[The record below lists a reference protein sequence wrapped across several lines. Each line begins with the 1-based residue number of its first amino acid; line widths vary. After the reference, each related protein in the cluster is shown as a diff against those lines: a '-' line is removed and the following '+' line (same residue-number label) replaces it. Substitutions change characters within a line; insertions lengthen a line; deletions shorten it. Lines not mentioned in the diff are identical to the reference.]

1 MKLQKVI
8 SFLFGGKRQGSDF
21 SRVERNCLRAVLVLA
36 ASIAA
41 SGKDASLTA
50 VVLFEGPHGTAYVQI
65 TDATLNGKAEVR
77 LCEGVSKLD
86 KSAYNGLPRATL
98 IGAKSLQRGADGV
111 LTLTVTVN
119 DKPVCVVP
127 SNLKFDRGVEIT
139 PAEAAEQAVI
149 QGTPIAASPPD
160 SLIPSLKPGVQLV
173 FIAAPDL
180 ELADF
185 LRARRASTVKDW
197 QDFLVRYPSSTRL
210 SAARNAIAGLHQQAA
225 EAAFAHYQKPGGAG
239 KQDLALLR
247 QAAMEAQAANQV
259 SPGYKPAF
267 QLMDSI
273 SRELDNLLASDTVR
287 LQAYRKALQEH
298 TSGYSQLAAATV
310 HVEQLFQVRPDYA
323 PSLNLRREI
332 AAEELKLE
340 TALANAE
347 SLTAA
352 ARYDQAVSVLGP
364 YRSFASEIPRVDAVF
379 TAAFKYH
386 FDNGQQL
393 AAQPDWERAVPEFR
407 KAAAIRPDSKEA
419 EAALNN
425 AATQLSAQRD
435 QQAANVALL
444 QSNDYARKNQF
455 VEAYN
460 ALADLPDQQRALV
473 TSQLSALS
481 RNYVSA
487 ATRRAQALQEAHIP
501 IKSRTDEDAVLEAYV
516 LWDRASSLSGDP
528 AITLKR
534 DFLSSKISAY
544 YGDQANRYLQKPAG
558 SGAGVGWLY
567 LKQARRYGITNLD
580 SLKDQM
586 DRYEPL
592 YQTRAHLSL
601 AILLRDQTS
610 RRDGPGFA
618 DQLAD
623 AIANGLDS
631 PAVLVEVVRKPS
643 EVEDALQPNF
653 TLVGEVLEDRVV
665 RNASLEAPQSKYR
678 ASTQA
683 TKNPAWLETQ
693 SDYASAQ
700 QQLASAQSALADA
713 QAQHKKKEVVAAA
726 NGALQ
731 EAQKHVDELKQKLE
745 ATDQNRV
752 ETVLESYHYTK
763 RTIDLSASVVLAF
776 RFSDRAGNVISQ
788 PGDVRKD
795 NRKSTVVLQDVNP
808 EDTQGITNQGVEPDE
823 SQFLADLEIDARN
836 AMVKAVR
843 EKAAVLPA
851 KVLQEARALA
861 QSGDLD
867 GAAEQYVL
875 YLNSTPGTVSAER
888 DEAAR
893 FLHDRFNLAVPA
905 DAKL

>member
-8 SFLFGGKRQGSDF
+8 SLLSGLKRRSSDF
-21 SRVERNCLRAVLVLA
+21 SRVERNCLAALLV
-36 ASIAA
+36 IAA
-41 SGKDASLTA
+41 STVAAGKDASVTA

-65 TDATLNGKAEVR
+65 TDATLNGKVEVR

-86 KSAYNGLPRATL
+86 KNGYNGLPRTTL
-98 IGAKSLQRGADGV
+98 VGAKSLQRGADGV
-111 LTLTVTVN
+111 LTLTVN
-119 DKPVCVVP
+119 DKALCVVP
-127 SNLKFDRGVEIT
+127 SNLKFDRRVEIT

-149 QGTPIAASPPD
+149 QGIPIAASPPD
-160 SLIPSLKPGVQLV
+160 SLIPALKPGVQLV

-197 QDFLVRYPSSTRL
+197 QDFLVRYSSSTRL
-210 SAARNAIAGLHQQAA
+210 TAAHSAMAGLHQQAA
-225 EAAFAHYQKPGGAG
+225 EAALAQYQKAGGAG
-239 KQDLALLR
+239 KQDLAVLR
-247 QAAMEAQAANQV
+247 QACMEAQAANQV

-267 QLMDSI
+267 QLMDSV
-273 SRELDNLLASDTVR
+273 SRELDNLLASDAVR

-310 HVEQLFQVRPDYA
+310 HVERLFEVRPDYA

-332 AAEELKLE
+332 TAEESKLE
-340 TALANAE
+340 TTVANAE

-352 ARYDQAVSVLGP
+352 ARYDQAVSTLGP
-364 YRSFASEIPRVDAVF
+364 YSSFASEIPRVDAVF
-379 TAAFKYH
+379 SAAFKYH
-386 FDNGQQL
+386 LNNGQRL
-393 AAQPDWERAVPEFR
+393 ADQQDWERAVPEFR
-407 KAAAIRPDSKEA
+407 KAVAIRPDSKEA

-435 QQAANVALL
+435 QQAANLALL

-460 ALADLPDQQRALV
+460 VLADLPDKQRALV

-487 ATRRAQALQEAHIP
+487 ATRRAQNLQEAHIP
-501 IKSRTDEDAVLEAYV
+501 IKSRADEDAVLEAYV

-528 AITLKR
+528 AITVKR

-544 YGDQANRYLQKPAG
+544 YVDLANRYLQKPAG
-558 SGAGVGWLY
+558 SGAAVGWLY

-586 DRYEPL
+586 ARYEPL
-592 YQTRAHLSL
+592 YQRRAHLSL
-601 AILLRDQTS
+601 GIVLRDQTS

-623 AIANGLDS
+623 AIANGMDS
-631 PAVLVEVVRKPS
+631 SAVLVEVVRKPS

-653 TLVGEVLEDRVV
+653 TLLGEVLEDRVV
-665 RNASLEAPQSKYR
+665 KNASLEAPQSKYR
-678 ASTQA
+678 ASTQEIR
-683 TKNPAWLETQ
+683 NPVWLQTE
-693 SDYASAQ
+693 SDYAAAQ

-726 NGALQ
+726 NDAVQ
-731 EAQKHVDELKQKLE
+731 EAQKHADELKHTLE
-745 ATDQNRV
+745 TTDQNRV
-752 ETVLESYHYTK
+752 ETVLEPYHYTK
-763 RTIDLSASVVLAF
+763 KTIALSASVVLAF
-776 RFSDRAGNVISQ
+776 RFSDRTGNVIGQ

-795 NRKSTVVLQDVNP
+795 NRKSTVVVQDVKP
-808 EDTQGITNQGVEPDE
+808 EDTEGITNQGVEPDE
-823 SQFLADLEIDARN
+823 TQFLTDLEIDARN

-843 EKAAVLPA
+843 EKAAELLGG
-851 KVLQEARALA
+851 VLQEARALV
-861 QSGDLD
+861 QRGDVD
-867 GAAEQYVL
+867 GAAEQYLL
-875 YLNSTPGTVSAER
+875 YLNSTPESVSAER

-905 DAKL
+905 DTKL

>member
-8 SFLFGGKRQGSDF
+8 SLLSGLKRRSSDF
-21 SRVERNCLRAVLVLA
+21 SRVERNFLAAVLVLA

-41 SGKDASLTA
+41 AGKDASVTA

-65 TDATLNGKAEVR
+65 TDATLNGKVEVR

-86 KSAYNGLPRATL
+86 KNGYNGLPRTTL
-98 IGAKSLQRGADGV
+98 VGAKSLQRGADGV
-111 LTLTVTVN
+111 LTLTVN
-119 DKPVCVVP
+119 DKPLCVVP
-127 SNLKFDRGVEIT
+127 SNLKFDRRVEIM

-149 QGTPIAASPPD
+149 QGTPIAASPRD
-160 SLIPSLKPGVQLV
+160 SLIPALKPGVQLV

-210 SAARNAIAGLHQQAA
+210 TAAHSAMAGLHQQAA
-225 EAAFAHYQKPGGAG
+225 EAAFAQYQKPGGAG

-247 QAAMEAQAANQV
+247 QASMEAQAANQV

-267 QLMDSI
+267 QLMDSV
-273 SRELDNLLASDTVR
+273 SRELDNLLASDAVR

-310 HVEQLFQVRPDYA
+310 HVERLFEVRPDYA

-332 AAEELKLE
+332 AAEESKLE
-340 TALANAE
+340 TTVANAE

-352 ARYDQAVSVLGP
+352 ARYDQAVSTLGP
-364 YRSFASEIPRVDAVF
+364 YSSFASEIPRVDAVF
-379 TAAFKYH
+379 SAAFKYH
-386 FDNGQQL
+386 LNNGQRL
-393 AAQPDWERAVPEFR
+393 ADQQDWERAVPEFR

-435 QQAANVALL
+435 QQAANLALL

-455 VEAYN
+455 IEAYDV
-460 ALADLPDQQRALV
+460 LADLPDKQRTLV

-481 RNYVSA
+481 RNYVGA
-487 ATRRAQALQEAHIP
+487 ATRRAQSLQETHIP
-501 IKSRTDEDAVLEAYV
+501 IKSRADEDAVLEAYV

-528 AITLKR
+528 AITVKR
-534 DFLSSKISAY
+534 DFLSSKISAHY
-544 YGDQANRYLQKPAG
+544 VDQANRYLQKPSG

-586 DRYEPL
+586 ARYEPL
-592 YQTRAHLSL
+592 YQRRAHLSL
-601 AILLRDQTS
+601 GIVLRDQTS

-631 PAVLVEVVRKPS
+631 SAVLVEVVRKPS

-665 RNASLEAPQSKYR
+665 KNASLEAPQSKYR
-678 ASTQA
+678 ASTQEIR
-683 TKNPAWLETQ
+683 NPVWLQTE
-693 SDYASAQ
+693 SDYAAAQ

-726 NGALQ
+726 NDAVQ
-731 EAQKHVDELKQKLE
+731 EAQKHADELKHTLE
-745 ATDQNRV
+745 TTDQNRV
-752 ETVLESYHYTK
+752 ETVLEPYHYTRK
-763 RTIDLSASVVLAF
+763 TIALSASVVLAF
-776 RFSDRAGNVISQ
+776 RFSDRTGNVIGQ

-795 NRKSTVVLQDVNP
+795 NRKSTVVVQDVKP
-808 EDTQGITNQGVEPDE
+808 EDTEGITNQGVEPDE
-823 SQFLADLEIDARN
+823 TQFLTDLEIDARN
-836 AMVKAVR
+836 AMVKAVQ
-843 EKAAVLPA
+843 EKAAEVLA
-851 KVLQEARALA
+851 GVLQEARALV
-861 QSGDLD
+861 QRGDVD
-867 GAAEQYVL
+867 GAAEQYLL
-875 YLNSTPGTVSAER
+875 YLNSTPETVSAER

>member
-8 SFLFGGKRQGSDF
+8 SFLPGLKRWSRDF
-21 SRVERNCLRAVLVLA
+21 SRAERNCLAAMLV
-36 ASIAA
+36 IAA
-41 SGKDASLTA
+41 STVAAGKDASVTA

-86 KSAYNGLPRATL
+86 KNGYNRLPRATL

-111 LTLTVTVN
+111 LTLTAT
-119 DKPVCVVP
+119 DKPLCVVP

-149 QGTPIAASPPD
+149 QGTPIAASPHD
-160 SLIPSLKPGVQLV
+160 SLIPALKPGVQLV

-185 LRARRASTVKDW
+185 LRAKRANTVKDW
-197 QDFLVRYPSSTRL
+197 QDFVVRYPSSTRRL
-210 SAARNAIAGLHQQAA
+210 AAQSAIAGLHQQAA
-225 EAAFAHYQKPGGAG
+225 EAAFAQYQKAGGAG
-239 KQDLALLR
+239 KQDIAALR
-247 QAAMEAQAANQV
+247 QASMEAQAAIQV
-259 SPGYKPAF
+259 SAGYKPAF
-267 QLMDSI
+267 QLMDTI
-273 SRELDNLLASDTVR
+273 GRELDNLLAPDSVR
-287 LQAYRKALQEH
+287 LQAYRTALQGH
-298 TSGYSQLAAATV
+298 TSGYSQLAAATA
-310 HVEQLFQVRPDYA
+310 HVEQLFEVRPDYA
-323 PSLNLRREI
+323 PVLNLRREL
-332 AAEELKLE
+332 AAEERKLE
-340 TALANAE
+340 MTVANAE

-352 ARYDQAVSVLGP
+352 ARYDQAVSTIGP
-364 YRSFASEIPRVDAVF
+364 YSSFASEIPRVDAVF
-379 TAAFKYH
+379 SAAFKYH
-386 FDNGQQL
+386 FTNGQRSADQ
-393 AAQPDWERAVPEFR
+393 QDWERALPEFR
-407 KAAAIRPDSKEA
+407 KAATIRPDSKEA

-435 QQAANVALL
+435 QQAANLALL

-455 VEAYN
+455 IEAYN
-460 ALADLPDQQRALV
+460 VLADLPDKQRALV

-487 ATRRAQALQEAHIP
+487 ATRRAQSLQEAHIP
-501 IKSRTDEDAVLEAYV
+501 IKSRADEDAVLEAYA

-528 AITLKR
+528 AITVKR

-544 YGDQANRYLQKPAG
+544 YVDLANRYLQKPSG

-567 LKQARRYGITNLD
+567 LKQAQRYGITNLD
-580 SLKDQM
+580 SLKDEM
-586 DRYEPL
+586 ARYEPL
-592 YQTRAHLSL
+592 YQRRAHLS
-601 AILLRDQTS
+601 IGIMLRDQTS

-631 PAVLVEVVRKPS
+631 SAVLVEVVRKPS

-665 RNASLEAPQSKYR
+665 KNASLEAPQSKYR
-678 ASTQA
+678 ASTQE
-683 TKNPAWLETQ
+683 TRNPVWLQSE
-693 SDYASAQ
+693 SDYAAAQ

-726 NGALQ
+726 NDAVQ
-731 EAQKHVDELKQKLE
+731 DAQKHADELKHTLE
-745 ATDQNRV
+745 TTDQNRV
-752 ETVLESYHYTK
+752 ETVLEPYHYTRK
-763 RTIDLSASVVLAF
+763 TIDLSASVVLAF
-776 RFSDRAGNVISQ
+776 RFSNRTGNVIGQ

-795 NRKSTVVLQDVNP
+795 NRKSTVVVQDAKP
-808 EDTQGITNQGVEPDE
+808 EDTEGITNQGVEPDE
-823 SQFLADLEIDARN
+823 TQFLTDLEIDARN

-843 EKAAVLPA
+843 EKAAELLA
-851 KVLQEARALA
+851 GVLQEARALV
-861 QSGDLD
+861 QRGDVD

-875 YLNSTPGTVSAER
+875 YLNSNPKTVSAER

-905 DAKL
+905 DTKL

>member
-8 SFLFGGKRQGSDF
+8 SLLSGLKRRSSDF
-21 SRVERNCLRAVLVLA
+21 SPVERNCLAVVLV
-36 ASIAA
+36 IAA
-41 SGKDASLTA
+41 STAAAGKDASVTA

-65 TDATLNGKAEVR
+65 TDATLNGKVEVR

-86 KSAYNGLPRATL
+86 KNGYNGLPRTTL
-98 IGAKSLQRGADGV
+98 VGAKSLQRGADGV
-111 LTLTVTVN
+111 LTLTVN
-119 DKPVCVVP
+119 DKPLCVVP
-127 SNLKFDRGVEIT
+127 SNLKFDRRVEIT

-149 QGTPIAASPPD
+149 QGTPIAASPRD
-160 SLIPSLKPGVQLV
+160 SLIPALKPGVQLV

-185 LRARRASTVKDW
+185 LRAGRASTVKDW
-197 QDFLVRYPSSTRL
+197 QDFVVRYPSSTRL
-210 SAARNAIAGLHQQAA
+210 RAAQSAIAGLHQQAA
-225 EAAFAHYQKPGGAG
+225 EAAFAQYQKAGGAG
-239 KQDLALLR
+239 KQDLAVLR
-247 QAAMEAQAANQV
+247 QACMEAQAANQV

-267 QLMDSI
+267 QLMDSV
-273 SRELDNLLASDTVR
+273 SRELDNLLASDAVR

-310 HVEQLFQVRPDYA
+310 HVERLFEVRPDYA

-332 AAEELKLE
+332 AAEESKLE
-340 TALANAE
+340 TTVANAE
-347 SLTAA
+347 SQTAA
-352 ARYDQAVSVLGP
+352 ARYDQAVSTLGP
-364 YRSFASEIPRVDAVF
+364 YSSFASEIPRVDAVF
-379 TAAFKYH
+379 SAAFKYH
-386 FDNGQQL
+386 LNNGQRL
-393 AAQPDWERAVPEFR
+393 ADQQDWERAVPEFR

-435 QQAANVALL
+435 QQAANLALL

-460 ALADLPDQQRALV
+460 VLADLPDKQRTLV

-487 ATRRAQALQEAHIP
+487 ATRRAQTLQEAHIP
-501 IKSRTDEDAVLEAYV
+501 IKSRADEDAVLEAYV

-528 AITLKR
+528 AITVKR

-544 YGDQANRYLQKPAG
+544 YVDQANRYLQKPSG

-580 SLKDQM
+580 SLKDQTA
-586 DRYEPL
+586 RYEPL
-592 YQTRAHLSL
+592 YQRRAHLSVG
-601 AILLRDQTS
+601 IMLRDQTS
-610 RRDGPGFA
+610 RRDGPGLA

-631 PAVLVEVVRKPS
+631 SAVLVEVVRKPS

-665 RNASLEAPQSKYR
+665 KNASLEAPQSKYR
-678 ASTQA
+678 ASTQEIR
-683 TKNPAWLETQ
+683 NPVWLQTE
-693 SDYASAQ
+693 SDYAAAQ

-726 NGALQ
+726 NDAVQ
-731 EAQKHVDELKQKLE
+731 EAQKHADELKHTLE
-745 ATDQNRV
+745 TTDQNRV
-752 ETVLESYHYTK
+752 ETVLEPYHYTK
-763 RTIDLSASVVLAF
+763 KTIALSASVVLAF
-776 RFSDRAGNVISQ
+776 RFSDRTGNVIGQ

-795 NRKSTVVLQDVNP
+795 NRKSTVVVQDVKP
-808 EDTQGITNQGVEPDE
+808 EDTEGITNQGVEPDE
-823 SQFLADLEIDARN
+823 TQFLTDLEIDARN
-836 AMVKAVR
+836 AMVKAVQ
-843 EKAAVLPA
+843 EKAAEVLA
-851 KVLQEARALA
+851 GVLQEARALA
-861 QSGDLD
+861 QRGDVD

-875 YLNSTPGTVSAER
+875 YLNSTPETVSAER

-905 DAKL
+905 DTKL

>member
-8 SFLFGGKRQGSDF
+8 SLLSGLKRRSSDF
-21 SRVERNCLRAVLVLA
+21 SPVERNCLAVVLV
-36 ASIAA
+36 IAA
-41 SGKDASLTA
+41 STAAAGKDASVTA

-65 TDATLNGKAEVR
+65 TDATLNGKVEVR

-86 KSAYNGLPRATL
+86 KNGYNGLPRTTL
-98 IGAKSLQRGADGV
+98 VGAKSLQRGADGV
-111 LTLTVTVN
+111 LTLTVN
-119 DKPVCVVP
+119 DKPLCVVP
-127 SNLKFDRGVEIT
+127 SNLKFDRRVEIT

-149 QGTPIAASPPD
+149 QGTPIAASPRD
-160 SLIPSLKPGVQLV
+160 SLIPALKPGVQLV

-185 LRARRASTVKDW
+185 LRAGRASTVKDW
-197 QDFLVRYPSSTRL
+197 QDFVVRYPSSTRL
-210 SAARNAIAGLHQQAA
+210 RAAQSAIAGLHQQAA
-225 EAAFAHYQKPGGAG
+225 EAAFAQYQKAGGAG
-239 KQDLALLR
+239 KQDLAVLR
-247 QAAMEAQAANQV
+247 QACMEAQAANQV

-267 QLMDSI
+267 QLMDSV
-273 SRELDNLLASDTVR
+273 SRELDNLLASDAVR

-310 HVEQLFQVRPDYA
+310 HVERLFEVRPDYA

-332 AAEELKLE
+332 AAEESKLE
-340 TALANAE
+340 TTVANAE
-347 SLTAA
+347 SQTAA
-352 ARYDQAVSVLGP
+352 ARYDQAVSTLGP
-364 YRSFASEIPRVDAVF
+364 YSSFASEIPRVDAVF
-379 TAAFKYH
+379 SAAFKYH
-386 FDNGQQL
+386 LNNGQRL
-393 AAQPDWERAVPEFR
+393 ADQQDWERAVPEFR

-435 QQAANVALL
+435 QQAANLALL

-460 ALADLPDQQRALV
+460 VLADLPDKQRTLV

-487 ATRRAQALQEAHIP
+487 ATRRAQTLQEAHIP
-501 IKSRTDEDAVLEAYV
+501 IKSRADEDAVLEAYV
-516 LWDRASSLSGDP
+516 LWDRASSPSGDP
-528 AITLKR
+528 AITVKR

-544 YGDQANRYLQKPAG
+544 YVDQANRYLQKPSG

-580 SLKDQM
+580 SLKDQTA
-586 DRYEPL
+586 RYEPL
-592 YQTRAHLSL
+592 YQRRAHLSVG
-601 AILLRDQTS
+601 IMLRDQTS
-610 RRDGPGFA
+610 RRDGPGLA

-631 PAVLVEVVRKPS
+631 SAVLVEVVRKPS

-665 RNASLEAPQSKYR
+665 KNASLEAPQSKYR
-678 ASTQA
+678 ASTQEIR
-683 TKNPAWLETQ
+683 NPVWLQTE
-693 SDYASAQ
+693 SDYAAAQ

-726 NGALQ
+726 NDAVQ
-731 EAQKHVDELKQKLE
+731 EAQKHADELKHTLE
-745 ATDQNRV
+745 TTDQNRV
-752 ETVLESYHYTK
+752 ETVLEPYHYTK
-763 RTIDLSASVVLAF
+763 KTIALSASVVLAF
-776 RFSDRAGNVISQ
+776 RFSDRTGNVIGQ

-795 NRKSTVVLQDVNP
+795 NRKSTVVVQDVKP
-808 EDTQGITNQGVEPDE
+808 EDTEGITNQGVEPDE
-823 SQFLADLEIDARN
+823 TQFLTDLEIDARN
-836 AMVKAVR
+836 AMVKAVQ
-843 EKAAVLPA
+843 EKAAEVLA
-851 KVLQEARALA
+851 GVLQEARALA
-861 QSGDLD
+861 QRGDVD

-875 YLNSTPGTVSAER
+875 YLNSTPETVSAER

-905 DAKL
+905 DTKL